1 VNVSK
6 QFVAVVCPSIV
17 LGGKELPLIVTIK
30 FTHHPGRAATP
41 PSYASGGDPPEGES
55 VDDIE
60 VVDIKS
66 DTCGPRPAL
75 ECPQWLRKWIAENVD
90 EGELLGEV
98 DYGPDPDE
106 MRDRMQDR
114 ESDRQAF
121 FDEQN
126 SGGAEE

>member
-1 VNVSK
+1 MGQ
-6 QFVAVVCPSIV
+6 QFFAVVCPSLV

-30 FTHHPGRAATP
+30 FTHHPARAATP
-41 PSYASGGDPPEGES
+41 PSYASGGDPPESES

-60 VVDIKS
+60 VIDIKS

-75 ECPQWLRKWIAENVD
+75 ECPQWLRDWIADSVD
-90 EGELLGEV
+90 EGELIGEV

-114 ESDRQAF
+114 DMRRSMGA
-121 FDEQN
+121 DE
-126 SGGAEE
+126 